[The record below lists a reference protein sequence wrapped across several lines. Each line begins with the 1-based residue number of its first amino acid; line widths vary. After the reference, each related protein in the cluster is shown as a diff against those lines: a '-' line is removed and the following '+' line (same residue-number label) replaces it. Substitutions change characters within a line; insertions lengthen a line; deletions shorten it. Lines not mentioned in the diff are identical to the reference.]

1 MKPTRYEKYTMLL
14 VEWLDITQDGKWHNK
29 AEMENTRAT
38 KVKSIGFFLKN
49 YMLGKKW
56 VLKLA
61 SSVTEDGDSDV
72 LDIPFGCINF
82 IKEVRVEHSDI

>member
-1 MKPTRYEKYTMLL
+1 MKPASYEVYTMLL
-14 VEWLDITQDGKWHNK
+14 VEWLDITQDSKWHNK
-29 AEMENTRAT
+29 AEMEKTRAT

-49 YMLGKKW
+49 YVLDKKW

-61 SSVTEDGDSDV
+61 GSVTEDGDSDV

-82 IKEVRVEHSDI
+82 IKEISVEYSDV